1 MSPTSSIS
9 FTGPFCF
16 ASVAILGRDH
26 SEGKRD
32 PKTDVPASPANSKSF
47 LMERVATSIALVVEN
62 ELSRQ
67 ALKQEKE
74 RLQALLK
81 VNAVLIPQTDL
92 EMLLPAVGE
101 GTRGI
106 PNYDSGKLFV
116 NKDVLAACHQGPLQH
131 SVVLVGRN
139 DKHSVDAIV
148 RLFGGLYYFVNLA
161 ANYEGADFFDTMVY
175 DAQHGGLDKV
185 CMSKQSFRR
194 WTK

>member
-1 MSPTSSIS
+1 MGYSLVDDGRVLSGRSES
-9 FTGPFCF
+9 RRCVGYLDLRRR
-16 ASVAILGRDH
+16 SVAVTAYRTSDSNLGCLVRAGAANRLRVLLDH
-26 SEGKRD
+26 
-32 PKTDVPASPANSKSF
+32 
-47 LMERVATSIALVVEN
+47 RVNTPFRS
-62 ELSRQ
+62 S
-67 ALKQEKE
+67 
-74 RLQALLK
+74 
-81 VNAVLIPQTDL
+81 
-92 EMLLPAVGE
+92 
-101 GTRGI
+101 
-106 PNYDSGKLFV
+106 
-116 NKDVLAACHQGPLQH
+116 LQH